1 MVPKMKH
8 LLHKLNMGRNSDV
21 NGRLRDHQ
29 RACCRWRIC
38 EENGRDRLRLGVV
51 SACPMGSGITQFA
64 STNGLDVWLM
74 DADGNALSRAT
85 TAISS
90 SVNRFVSKGLMTKA
104 RFSR

>member
-1 MVPKMKH
+1 MKH
-8 LLHKLNMGRNSDV
+8 LLHKFHIRRNSDTKP
-21 NGRLRDHQ
+21 RLRKQ
-29 RACCRWRIC
+29 SLSLSFGVSRTCCRWRIG
-38 EENGRDRLRLGVV
+38 EENGRDRVHR
-51 SACPMGSGITQFA
+51 SSGCL